1 MICEQKKE
9 CKNIRVIRDLN
20 PNRLSQVTSR
30 MLRLKWESL
39 RTPIG
44 VRLPWQEAVMTSRLK
59 SSENDQSTNTVVERL
74 RSKPEM
80 TVTDQVYMTEVIYP
94 ILSQRHY
101 E

>member
-1 MICEQKKE
+1 
-9 CKNIRVIRDLN
+9 
-20 PNRLSQVTSR
+20 
-30 MLRLKWESL
+30 
-39 RTPIG
+39 
-44 VRLPWQEAVMTSRLK
+44 MTSRLK

-101 E
+101 EYNKIRSREDNLSRPSHNLQI